1 MPVRQLNELE
11 REQEQLELKRI
22 AGKTN
27 NIEIN
32 ERTLEAYRTEFRKKG
47 LEPESQ
53 DYPQDDF
60 VQIAKLK
67 EFDRLV
73 DPTQGIR
80 KVIESMVRQPVTIF
94 DKNGRPQVK
103 DALYYSGY
111 YYGQDKHGN
120 DLGAE
125 FYEGYFKKPK
135 LVFTYTDQ
143 ANPFDPKTGERRGQ
157 YKATGRTFEH
167 YIFLPE
173 KKEDRIEFLD
183 NLVKNATGTNIA
195 NLSLGGHLSYRNS
208 SPNND
213 RSGTHGGSFTWQIF
227 SELSLEELGELQN
240 KSYFVEKSAGQIK
253 DRTGARVAYDHSTK
267 KVEATTGR

>member
-1 MPVRQLNELE
+1 MNELE
-11 REQEQLELKRI
+11 KEQEQLELKRI

-32 ERTLEAYRTEFRKKG
+32 EKTLEAYRTEFRKKG
-47 LEPESQ
+47 IEVESS

-60 VQIAKLK
+60 IQIAKLK

-73 DPTQGIR
+73 DTTLGIK
-80 KVIESMVRQPVTIF
+80 KVIGSMVRQPVTIF
-94 DKNGRPQVK
+94 DKNGKPQVK

-135 LVFTYTDQ
+135 LVFTYADT

-157 YKATGRTFEH
+157 YKATGKTFEY

-173 KKEDRIEFLD
+173 KKEDRIEFLN
-183 NLVKNATGTNIA
+183 NLVKNATGSSIA
-195 NLSLGGHLSYRNS
+195 NYH
-208 SPNND
+208 
-213 RSGTHGGSFTWQIF
+213 
-227 SELSLEELGELQN
+227 
-240 KSYFVEKSAGQIK
+240 
-253 DRTGARVAYDHSTK
+253 
-267 KVEATTGR
+267 